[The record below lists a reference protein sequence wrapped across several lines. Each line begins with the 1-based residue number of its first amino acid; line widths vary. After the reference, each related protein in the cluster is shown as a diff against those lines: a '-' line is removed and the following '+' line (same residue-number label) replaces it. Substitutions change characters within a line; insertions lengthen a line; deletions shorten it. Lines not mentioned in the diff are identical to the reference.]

1 MPKKREMMRII
12 AGKYRH
18 RLIYWP
24 EDPSI
29 RPTKDRVREAIFGAL
44 GNIEGKVFLDL
55 YAGSGSMGIEAISR
69 GCKKVYFVDKGVP
82 AIKCVNENVKLL
94 NISEDYEIIKSEDN
108 LALERFK
115 SENVKFDIIFLDPPY
130 QDGKY
135 EEIIAYILDNDLLNS
150 YGIIIAE
157 SNRKL
162 LIENEKII
170 KEKQYKYGEILV
182 TFYGV

>member
-1 MPKKREMMRII
+1 MMRII

-24 EDPSI
+24 EDHSI

-44 GNIEGKVFLDL
+44 GDIENKIFLDL
-55 YAGSGSMGIEAISR
+55 YAGSGSMGIEALSR
-69 GCKKVYFVDKGVP
+69 GVKKTYFVDHGVT
-82 AIKCVNENVKLL
+82 AIKCINENVKAL
-94 NISEDYEIIKSEDN
+94 NIKEDYEIIKSEDAI
-108 LALERFK
+108 ALNRFK
-115 SENVKFDIIFLDPPY
+115 NENIKFDIIFLDPPY
-130 QDGKY
+130 LDGKY
-135 EEIIAYILDNDLLNS
+135 EEIITYILDNDLLNS
-150 YGIIIAE
+150 CGIIIAE

-162 LIENEKII
+162 SITHEKII